1 MESGERTHV
10 ERLLDSTLQS
20 VDAAEELV
28 MEAARAIGLDD
39 DDLHKVGIAVRETM
53 VNAVAHGNR
62 YSGRK
67 KVRLQIWTDPTGLV
81 VQVQDEGNG
90 FEMTAVPDPLAEENL
105 LRQSGRGLL
114 MIQAFM
120 DELEIKRVDPAGTRV
135 RMVKYLPGARPATGS
150 ASKEQL

>member
-10 ERLLDSTLQS
+10 EKMLGSTLES
-20 VDAAEELV
+20 VDSAETLV
-28 MEAARAIGLDD
+28 LEAARNAGFDE

-67 KVRLQIWTDPTGLV
+67 KVRLSIRTDSDRLV
-81 VQVQDEGNG
+81 IEIQDEGSG
-90 FEMTAVPDPLAEENL
+90 FERTTVPDPLAEENL
-105 LRQSGRGLL
+105 LRHSGRGLL

-120 DELEIKRVDPAGTRV
+120 DELEILPVQPVGTCV
-135 RMVKYLPGARPATGS
+135 RMTKYLPGAQPGN
-150 ASKEQL
+150 QG

>member
-20 VDAAEELV
+20 VDTAEELV
-28 MEAARAIGLDD
+28 MDAARAIGLDE

-67 KVRLQIWTDPTGLV
+67 KVRLQIWTDPIGLV
-81 VQVQDEGNG
+81 IQIQDEGNG
-90 FEMTAVPDPLAEENL
+90 FEMTGVPDPLAEENL

-120 DELEIKRVDPAGTRV
+120 DELEIKRAHPAGTLV
-135 RMVKYLPGARPATGS
+135 RMVKYLPGARPATDS
-150 ASKEQL
+150 ASKR